1 MIQPAAP
8 SSASPALTVAVTV
21 AGQPGESVE
30 PADFAALLNIQTL
43 TAGPTEDAP
52 VAQPGLLVAATA
64 ALPVPA
70 NGKILPVG
78 LPVALPSE
86 APAAQAQP
94 VDQDPAAAPPAAL
107 PSAVATLPT
116 ALLKARPAGPA
127 AQAAP
132 ADAPQPTM
140 SEDVAE
146 PADPAIA
153 VAEPLATLPVI
164 ALHAVTPVSQ
174 PASPGEPASPAETA
188 LSREPGRPTQ
198 APIAASPQPAMSQP
212 AVTQP
217 AVSAAGQQTPPPS
230 TPQLTA
236 LPEAAPAEREA
247 AVQQVRMIE
256 PAAAQPV
263 AASETVLAAPPVI
276 RDAAP
281 AAFTATTAAAERPHD
296 FTALVDRLVA
306 AREAMQPQSVT
317 MAVRHAEFGA
327 VQLRFQ
333 QDASGLSVA
342 MASADPDFARAVS
355 AAVPPVQPASASDT
369 ASFSQQGRSEAGHGG
384 TAEGFAQSRSGQQT
398 PREERAAARANPSPA
413 AGRSQSEASDDG
425 ARNGIFA

>member
-1 MIQPAAP
+1 MIQPTAP

-107 PSAVATLPT
+107 PSAIATLPT

-153 VAEPLATLPVI
+153 VTEPLATLPVI
-164 ALHAVTPVSQ
+164 ALVSQ

-212 AVTQP
+212 AVIQP

-281 AAFTATTAAAERPHD
+281 AAITATTAAAERPHD

-355 AAVPPVQPASASDT
+355 AAVPPVQAASTSDT

-413 AGRSQSEASDDG
+413 AGRSQSQASDDG

>member
-1 MIQPAAP
+1 MIQPTAP

-86 APAAQAQP
+86 VPAAQAQP
-94 VDQDPAAAPPAAL
+94 VDQDPTAAPPAAL
-107 PSAVATLPT
+107 PSAIATLPT

-153 VAEPLATLPVI
+153 VTEPLATLPVI
-164 ALHAVTPVSQ
+164 ALVSQ

-281 AAFTATTAAAERPHD
+281 AAITATTTAAERPHD

-355 AAVPPVQPASASDT
+355 AAVPPVQAASTSDT

-413 AGRSQSEASDDG
+413 AGRSQSQASDDG

>member
-1 MIQPAAP
+1 MIQPTAP

-107 PSAVATLPT
+107 PGAIATLPT
-116 ALLKARPAGPA
+116 ALLKVRPAGPA

-164 ALHAVTPVSQ
+164 ALVSQ

-281 AAFTATTAAAERPHD
+281 AAITATTTAAERPHD

-355 AAVPPVQPASASDT
+355 AAVPPVQAASTSDT

-398 PREERAAARANPSPA
+398 PREERGTARANPAPA
-413 AGRSQSEASDDG
+413 ANRSPSQAEPDT

>member
-8 SSASPALTVAVTV
+8 SSASPAMTVAVTV

-78 LPVALPSE
+78 LPVAMPSE

-107 PSAVATLPT
+107 PSAIATLPT

-132 ADAPQPTM
+132 ADAPQQTM
-140 SEDVAE
+140 SEDAAE

-153 VAEPLATLPVI
+153 VTEPLATLPVI
-164 ALHAVTPVSQ
+164 ALVSQ

-198 APIAASPQPAMSQP
+198 APIAASPQSAMSQP

-281 AAFTATTAAAERPHD
+281 AAITATTAAAERPHD

-306 AREAMQPQSVT
+306 AREAMQPQNVT

-355 AAVPPVQPASASDT
+355 AAVPPVQAASASDT
-369 ASFSQQGRSEAGHGG
+369 ASFSQQGRSEPGSASADGG
-384 TAEGFAQSRSGQQT
+384 RSGQQT

>member
-107 PSAVATLPT
+107 PSAIATLPT

-132 ADAPQPTM
+132 ADAPQQTM
-140 SEDVAE
+140 SEDAAE

-153 VAEPLATLPVI
+153 VTEPLATLPVI
-164 ALHAVTPVSQ
+164 ALVSQ

-281 AAFTATTAAAERPHD
+281 AAITATTAAAERPHD

-306 AREAMQPQSVT
+306 AREAMQPQNVT

-355 AAVPPVQPASASDT
+355 AAVPPVQAASASDT
-369 ASFSQQGRSEAGHGG
+369 ASFSQQGRSEPGSASADGG
-384 TAEGFAQSRSGQQT
+384 RSGQQT

>member
-86 APAAQAQP
+86 VPAAQAQP

-107 PSAVATLPT
+107 PSAIATLPT

-127 AQAAP
+127 AQAGP
-132 ADAPQPTM
+132 ADAPQQTM
-140 SEDVAE
+140 SEDAAE

-153 VAEPLATLPVI
+153 VTEPLATLPVI
-164 ALHAVTPVSQ
+164 ALVSQ

-281 AAFTATTAAAERPHD
+281 AAITATTTAAERPHD

-355 AAVPPVQPASASDT
+355 AAVPPVQAASTSDT

-413 AGRSQSEASDDG
+413 AGRSQSQASDDG

>member
-107 PSAVATLPT
+107 PSAIATLPT

-164 ALHAVTPVSQ
+164 ALVSQ

-281 AAFTATTAAAERPHD
+281 AAITATTTAAERPHD

-355 AAVPPVQPASASDT
+355 AAVPPVQAASTSDT

-398 PREERAAARANPSPA
+398 PREERGTARANPAPA
-413 AGRSQSEASDDG
+413 ANRSPSQAEPDT

>member
-1 MIQPAAP
+1 MIQPTAP

-107 PSAVATLPT
+107 PSAIATLPT

-127 AQAAP
+127 AQAGP
-132 ADAPQPTM
+132 ADAPQQTM
-140 SEDVAE
+140 SEDAAE

-153 VAEPLATLPVI
+153 VTEPLATLPVI
-164 ALHAVTPVSQ
+164 ALVSQ

-263 AASETVLAAPPVI
+263 AVSETVLAAPPVI

-281 AAFTATTAAAERPHD
+281 AAITATTTAAERPHD

-355 AAVPPVQPASASDT
+355 AAVPPVQAASASDT
-369 ASFSQQGRSEAGHGG
+369 ASFSQQGRSEPGSASADGG
-384 TAEGFAQSRSGQQT
+384 RSGQQT

>member
-8 SSASPALTVAVTV
+8 SAASPALTVAVTV

-30 PADFAALLNIQTL
+30 SADFAALLNIQTL
-43 TAGPTEDAP
+43 TIGPTEDAP

-94 VDQDPAAAPPAAL
+94 VDQDPTAAPPAAL
-107 PSAVATLPT
+107 PSAIATLPT
-116 ALLKARPAGPA
+116 ALLKARPAGPD

-164 ALHAVTPVSQ
+164 ALVSQ

-281 AAFTATTAAAERPHD
+281 AAITATTTAAERPHD

-355 AAVPPVQPASASDT
+355 AAVPPVQAASASDT
-369 ASFSQQGRSEAGHGG
+369 ASFSQQGRSEPGSASADGG
-384 TAEGFAQSRSGQQT
+384 RSGQQT

>member
-8 SSASPALTVAVTV
+8 SAASPALTVAVTV

-30 PADFAALLNIQTL
+30 SADFAALLNIQTL

-107 PSAVATLPT
+107 PSAIATLPT

-164 ALHAVTPVSQ
+164 ALVSQ

-217 AVSAAGQQTPPPS
+217 AVSAARQQTPPPS

-281 AAFTATTAAAERPHD
+281 AAITATTTAAERPHD

-355 AAVPPVQPASASDT
+355 AAVPPVQAASTSDT

>member
-1 MIQPAAP
+1 MIQPTAP

-107 PSAVATLPT
+107 PSAIATLPT

-127 AQAAP
+127 AQAGP

-140 SEDVAE
+140 SEDAAE

-153 VAEPLATLPVI
+153 VTEPLATLPVI

-281 AAFTATTAAAERPHD
+281 AAITATTAAAERPHD

-355 AAVPPVQPASASDT
+355 AAVPPVQAASASDT
-369 ASFSQQGRSEAGHGG
+369 ASFSQQGRSEPGSASADGG
-384 TAEGFAQSRSGQQT
+384 RSGQQT
-398 PREERAAARANPSPA
+398 PREERGTARANPAPA
-413 AGRSQSEASDDG
+413 ANRSQSQASDDG

>member
-1 MIQPAAP
+1 MIQPTAP

-107 PSAVATLPT
+107 PSAIATLPT

-127 AQAAP
+127 AQAGP

-164 ALHAVTPVSQ
+164 ALVSQ

-281 AAFTATTAAAERPHD
+281 AAITATTAAAERPHD

-355 AAVPPVQPASASDT
+355 AAVPPVQAASTSDT

-413 AGRSQSEASDDG
+413 AGRSQSQASDDG

>member
-107 PSAVATLPT
+107 PSAIATLPT

-132 ADAPQPTM
+132 ADAPQQTM
-140 SEDVAE
+140 SEDAAE

-153 VAEPLATLPVI
+153 VTEPLATLPVI
-164 ALHAVTPVSQ
+164 ALVSQ

-263 AASETVLAAPPVI
+263 AASETVLAAPPAP

-281 AAFTATTAAAERPHD
+281 AAITATTAAAERPHD

-306 AREAMQPQSVT
+306 AREAMQPQNVT

-355 AAVPPVQPASASDT
+355 AAVPPVQAASASDT

-413 AGRSQSEASDDG
+413 AGRSQSQASDDG

>member
-86 APAAQAQP
+86 VPAAQAQP

-107 PSAVATLPT
+107 PSAIATLPT

-132 ADAPQPTM
+132 ADAPQQTM
-140 SEDVAE
+140 SEDAAE

-153 VAEPLATLPVI
+153 VTEPLATLPVI
-164 ALHAVTPVSQ
+164 ALVSQ

-198 APIAASPQPAMSQP
+198 APIAASPQSAMSQP

-281 AAFTATTAAAERPHD
+281 AAITATTAAAERPHD

-306 AREAMQPQSVT
+306 AREAMQPQNVT

-355 AAVPPVQPASASDT
+355 AAVPPVQAASASDT
-369 ASFSQQGRSEAGHGG
+369 ASFSQQGRSEPGSASADGG
-384 TAEGFAQSRSGQQT
+384 RSGQQT

>member
-107 PSAVATLPT
+107 PSAIATLPT

-127 AQAAP
+127 AQAGP

-140 SEDVAE
+140 SEDAAE

-164 ALHAVTPVSQ
+164 ALVSQ

-281 AAFTATTAAAERPHD
+281 AAITATTTAAERPHD

-355 AAVPPVQPASASDT
+355 AAVPPVQAASTSDT

-398 PREERAAARANPSPA
+398 PREERGTARANPAPA
-413 AGRSQSEASDDG
+413 ANRSPSQAEPDT

>member
-107 PSAVATLPT
+107 PSAIATLPT
-116 ALLKARPAGPA
+116 ALLNARPAGPA

-281 AAFTATTAAAERPHD
+281 AAITATTTAAERPHD

-355 AAVPPVQPASASDT
+355 VAVPPVQPASAGDN
-369 ASFSQQGRSEAGHGG
+369 ASFNQSGRGDPGSASADGG
-384 TAEGFAQSRSGQQT
+384 RTGQQA
-398 PREERAAARANPSPA
+398 PREERGTARTNPAPA
-413 AGRSQSEASDDG
+413 ANRSPSQAEPDT

>member
-127 AQAAP
+127 AQAGP
-132 ADAPQPTM
+132 ADAPQQTM
-140 SEDVAE
+140 SEDAAE

-153 VAEPLATLPVI
+153 VTEPLATLPVI
-164 ALHAVTPVSQ
+164 ALPAVTLVSQ
-174 PASPGEPASPAETA
+174 PASPGGLASHAETA
-188 LSREPGRPTQ
+188 LSGEPGRPTQ

-281 AAFTATTAAAERPHD
+281 AAITATTTAAERPHD

-355 AAVPPVQPASASDT
+355 AAVPPVQPASAGDN
-369 ASFSQQGRSEAGHGG
+369 ASFNQSGRGDPGSASADGG
-384 TAEGFAQSRSGQQT
+384 RTGQQA
-398 PREERAAARANPSPA
+398 PREERGTARANPAPA
-413 AGRSQSEASDDG
+413 ANRSPSQAEPDT

>member
-78 LPVALPSE
+78 LPVAMPSE

-107 PSAVATLPT
+107 PSAIATLPT

-132 ADAPQPTM
+132 ADAPQQTM
-140 SEDVAE
+140 SEDAAE

-153 VAEPLATLPVI
+153 VTEPLATLPVI
-164 ALHAVTPVSQ
+164 ALVSQ

-198 APIAASPQPAMSQP
+198 APIAASPQSAMSQP

-281 AAFTATTAAAERPHD
+281 AAITATTAAAERPHD

-306 AREAMQPQSVT
+306 AREAMQPQNVT

-355 AAVPPVQPASASDT
+355 AAVPPVQAASTSDT

>member
-30 PADFAALLNIQTL
+30 PADFAAFLNIQTL

-107 PSAVATLPT
+107 PSAIATLPT

-127 AQAAP
+127 AQAGP

-140 SEDVAE
+140 SEDAAE

-153 VAEPLATLPVI
+153 VTEPLATLPVI
-164 ALHAVTPVSQ
+164 ALVSQ
-174 PASPGEPASPAETA
+174 PASPGGLASPAETA

-212 AVTQP
+212 AVIQP

-281 AAFTATTAAAERPHD
+281 AAITATTAAAERPHD

-355 AAVPPVQPASASDT
+355 AAVPPVQAASASDT
-369 ASFSQQGRSEAGHGG
+369 ASFNQSGRGDPGSASADGG
-384 TAEGFAQSRSGQQT
+384 RTGQQA
-398 PREERAAARANPSPA
+398 PREERGTARANPSPA
-413 AGRSQSEASDDG
+413 AGRSQSQASDDG

>member
-1 MIQPAAP
+1 MIQPTAP

-107 PSAVATLPT
+107 PSAIATLPT

-188 LSREPGRPTQ
+188 LSREPGRPTH

-281 AAFTATTAAAERPHD
+281 AAITATTTAAERPHD

-355 AAVPPVQPASASDT
+355 AAVPPVQAASTSDT
-369 ASFSQQGRSEAGHGG
+369 ASFSQQGRSEPGSASADGG
-384 TAEGFAQSRSGQQT
+384 RSGQQT